1 MSAGASAGTVR
12 TRFAPS
18 PSGDL
23 HVGNIRTALYA
34 WAFARGRQGSFVFR
48 IEDTDVSRT
57 TDEHVAAAA
66 EILRWLGIDWDEG
79 VEVGGPDGP
88 YRQSQRL
95 DIYADRVRRLLE
107 SGAAYRCYCTPKE
120 LEERREAARRE
131 GRTPG
136 YDGRCRELSEEQRAA
151 YEAEGRTSVV
161 RFRMPEGST
170 TFTDLVRGEVTFD
183 HEHVP
188 DYALTRSDGAPLYT
202 LAAPVDDV
210 LMRVTHVLRGE
221 DLLSS
226 TPRQIALYRAMGV
239 AEQDMPAFGHLPF
252 VLGSD
257 NVKLSKRNG
266 EVSIAWYRRNG
277 FLPEA
282 MLNYLALLGWSPG
295 GDREFFDAATLIAEF
310 TIERV
315 GRNPARFDVQKL
327 EALNG
332 DHIRALPADELLR
345 RLRPFLQE
353 AGLPADAEVVEAA
366 VPLLQTRIRRLTD
379 APDLL
384 RFLVVAES
392 DFEVEEAAAAKHLG
406 EGGAAVV
413 VAAHDALSALQD
425 WTAETIEEA
434 LRAALVDGLGLK
446 PRKAFVPLYVAVS
459 GRASSLPIFDSMVLL
474 GRDRTLARLQA
485 AREASVPGA

>member
-1 MSAGASAGTVR
+1 MTVR

-34 WAFARGRQGSFVFR
+34 WAFARGRQGQFVFR

-79 VEVGGPDGP
+79 VEIGGPDAP

-95 DIYADRVRRLLE
+95 DIYAGWVSKFLE
-107 SGAAYRCYCTPKE
+107 SGNAYRCYCTPQE
-120 LEERREAARRE
+120 LEERREAARKQ

-136 YDGRCRELSEEQRAA
+136 YDGRCRNLTDEQRAA

-210 LMRVTHVLRGE
+210 SMRITHVLRGE

-239 AEQDMPAFGHLPF
+239 RDEDMPVFGHLPF

-295 GDREFFDAATLIAEF
+295 NDREFFGADTLISEF

-315 GRNPARFDVQKL
+315 GRNPARFDLQKL
-327 EALNG
+327 ESLNG
-332 DHIRALPADELLR
+332 DHIRELGPEDLLTRIQPFMAD
-345 RLRPFLQE
+345 
-353 AGLPADAEVVEAA
+353 AGLAGDAEVVRAA
-366 VPLLQTRIRRLTD
+366 IPLLQTRMRRLTD
-379 APDLL
+379 APDAL
-384 RFLVVAES
+384 RFLLVDEA
-392 DFEVEEAAAAKHLG
+392 DFEIEEAAAAKHLG
-406 EGGAAVV
+406 EGGVAVV
-413 VAAHDALSALQD
+413 VAAHDALQPLTD
-425 WTAETIEEA
+425 WTAEAIQAA
-434 LRAALVDGLGLK
+434 LSAALVDGLGLK
-446 PRKAFVPLYVAVS
+446 PRKAYQPLYVAVS
-459 GRASSLPIFDSMVLL
+459 GRASSLPLFDSMVLL
-474 GRDRTLARLQA
+474 GRERTLARLQA
-485 AREASVPGA
+485 ARTGTIVQG

>member
-1 MSAGASAGTVR
+1 MSASSDRSVR

-34 WAFARGRQGSFVFR
+34 WAYARGRSGQLIFR
-48 IEDTDVSRT
+48 IEDTDTSRT
-57 TDEHVAAAA
+57 TDEHVEAAAGV
-66 EILRWLGIDWDEG
+66 LRWLGLDWDEG

-95 DIYADRVRRLLE
+95 EIYADWVGRFLAA
-107 SGAAYRCYCTPKE
+107 GQAYRCYCTPEE
-120 LEERREAARRE
+120 LAERREAARKA
-131 GRTPG
+131 GRMAG
-136 YDGRCRELSEEQRAA
+136 YDGRCRDLSDEQRAA
-151 YEAEGRTSVV
+151 FEVAGRTSIV
-161 RFRMPEGST
+161 RFRMPDGST

-183 HEHVP
+183 HANVP

-210 LMRVTHVLRGE
+210 TMRVTHVLRGE

-239 AEQDMPAFGHLPF
+239 ADADVPAFGHLPF

-282 MLNYLALLGWSPG
+282 MVNYLALLGWSPG
-295 GDREFFDAATLIAEF
+295 GDREFFGLDTLVAEF

-315 GRNPARFDVQKL
+315 GRNPARFDLAKL

-332 DHIRALPADELLR
+332 DHIRALDPADLLER
-345 RLRPFLQE
+345 IRPFLAE
-353 AGLPADAEVVEAA
+353 AGLGEAADADAA
-366 VPLLQTRIRRLTD
+366 LVAATIPLLQTRIRRLTD
-379 APDLL
+379 VPDLL
-384 RFLVVAES
+384 RFLLVTEV
-392 DFEVEEAAAAKHLG
+392 DFEVAEADAAKHLG
-406 EGGAAVV
+406 EGSGAILA
-413 VAAHDALSALQD
+413 AAHDALEPLQE
-425 WTAETIEEA
+425 WTPDAIEAA
-434 LRAALVDGLGLK
+434 LRAALIDGLGLK

-459 GRASSLPIFDSMVLL
+459 GRAQSLPIFDSMVLL
-474 GRDRTLARLQA
+474 GRERTLVRLA
-485 AREASVPGA
+485 AAGGTG

>member
-1 MSAGASAGTVR
+1 MIVR

-34 WAFARGRQGSFVFR
+34 WAFARGRQGQFVFR

-79 VEVGGPDGP
+79 VEVGGPDAP

-95 DIYADRVRRLLE
+95 DIYAGWVRKFLD
-107 SGAAYRCYCTPKE
+107 SGNAYRCYCTPQE
-120 LEERREAARRE
+120 LEQRREAARKE
-131 GRTPG
+131 GRSPG
-136 YDGRCRELSEEQRAA
+136 YDGRCRNLTDEQRAA

-202 LAAPVDDV
+202 LAAPVDDIS
-210 LMRVTHVLRGE
+210 MRVTHVLRGE

-239 AEQDMPAFGHLPF
+239 RDEGMPVFGHLPF

-295 GDREFFDAATLIAEF
+295 NDREFFGAETLISEF

-315 GRNPARFDVQKL
+315 GRNPARFDLQKL
-327 EALNG
+327 ESLNG
-332 DHIRALPADELLR
+332 DHIRELAPDDLLAR
-345 RLRPFLQE
+345 IQPFLTE
-353 AGLPADAEVVEAA
+353 AGLPGDAEVVRAA
-366 VPLLQTRIRRLTD
+366 VPLLPDPDPPADRCTR
-379 APDLL
+379 P
-384 RFLVVAES
+384 
-392 DFEVEEAAAAKHLG
+392 
-406 EGGAAVV
+406 AAVPTGGR
-413 VAAHDALSALQD
+413 S
-425 WTAETIEEA
+425 
-434 LRAALVDGLGLK
+434 GL
-446 PRKAFVPLYVAVS
+446 
-459 GRASSLPIFDSMVLL
+459 
-474 GRDRTLARLQA
+474 RDRGSSGDQA
-485 AREASVPGA
+485 PR

>member
-1 MSAGASAGTVR
+1 MTVR

-34 WAFARGRQGSFVFR
+34 WAFARSRGGQFVFR

-88 YRQSQRL
+88 YRQSQRQS
-95 DIYADRVRRLLE
+95 IYAGWVARFLE
-107 SGAAYRCYCTPKE
+107 SGNAYRCYCTPQE

-136 YDGRCRELSEEQRAA
+136 YDGRCRTLTEEQRAA
-151 YEAEGRTSVV
+151 YEAEGRSSVV

-210 LMRVTHVLRGE
+210 MMRVTHVLRGE

-239 AEQDMPAFGHLPF
+239 PDADMPVFGHLPF

-295 GDREFFDAATLIAEF
+295 NDREFFGADTLISEF

-315 GRNPARFDVQKL
+315 GRNPARFDLQKL
-327 EALNG
+327 ESLNG
-332 DHIRALPADELLR
+332 DHIRALAPDDLLAR
-345 RLRPFLQE
+345 IQPFLAD
-353 AGLPADAEVVEAA
+353 AGLPGDADVVRTA

-384 RFLVVAES
+384 RFLLVEES
-392 DFEVEEAAAAKHLG
+392 EFEIEEAAAAKHLG
-406 EGGAAVV
+406 EGGTAVL
-413 VAAHDALSALQD
+413 VAAYDALQALTE
-425 WTAETIEEA
+425 WTVEAVQEA

-459 GRASSLPIFDSMVLL
+459 GRASSLPLFDSMVLL

-485 AREASVPGA
+485 ARSGTAARGSA